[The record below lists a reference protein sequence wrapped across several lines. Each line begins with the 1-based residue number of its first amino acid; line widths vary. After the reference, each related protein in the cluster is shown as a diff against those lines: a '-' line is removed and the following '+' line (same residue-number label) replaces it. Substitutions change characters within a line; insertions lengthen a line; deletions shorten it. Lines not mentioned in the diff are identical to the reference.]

1 MRDEGG
7 KYSVGRYTWP
17 MSMRHA
23 RGFASRSTLLV
34 IVAAFAAGLG
44 LYAAQRW
51 FPSGSHVAGSTP
63 AAGTPATGP
72 DHSTRA
78 PVPGLKAVRLIEPP
92 RRVGAFTL
100 PLADGTQA
108 TPASL
113 AGHWT
118 VVFLGFTHCPDVCPT
133 TLAELAKAQAQ
144 WRSLPE
150 ATRPRLL
157 FVSVDPDRDSPRGV
171 GEYTRF
177 FAPDT
182 LAAAPREAQLA
193 PFAQALGLV
202 YMKVP
207 GANGDYE
214 MDHSAT
220 LVVLDAQGR
229 EAGLIRPPLA
239 WADIAADLAALAKA
253 RP

>member
-1 MRDEGG
+1 MPTRL
-7 KYSVGRYTWP
+7 
-17 MSMRHA
+17 A

-51 FPSGSHVAGSTP
+51 FPSTGRAAGDTP
-63 AAGTPATGP
+63 AGQATAPGTADAPAN
-72 DHSTRA
+72 A
-78 PVPGLKAVRLIEPP
+78 PLPGLKAVRLIEPA
-92 RRVGAFTL
+92 RAVADFAL
-100 PLADGTQA
+100 PLADGSQA
-108 TPASL
+108 TRATL

-144 WRSLPE
+144 WRALPE

-157 FVSVDPDRDSPRGV
+157 FVSVDPARDTVQGV

-182 LAAAPREAQLA
+182 LAAAPREPQLA

-207 GANGDYE
+207 GAGDDYE

-220 LVVLDAQGR
+220 LVVLDPQGR

-239 WADIAADLAALAKA
+239 WADIAADLATLAKA